1 MTRQQRRKPSP
12 AAEPHRFS
20 PHPAQALVLEDDGL
34 TRERARGLIQGLGL
48 DVHATDSVAT
58 AEAWVRLRPAPYALA
73 VIDWDMS
80 RSPDA
85 EGSRPQDGARLTAA
99 PVLRALGDT
108 APWVPALV
116 WAGRLGVVATQ
127 AAISQAHPRALLQ
140 DKSLGEAALVGRV
153 RSLLGAGLGDLEL
166 DSGLVR
172 HVPSGLELI
181 NRLAVTMLLAYPH
194 WVGLPPYD
202 RAQQGLLFRFRRW
215 LREVDSTVEVVAV
228 RPRSSRYA
236 LRLREEA

>member
-1 MTRQQRRKPSP
+1 MTQQRRERSLGSGSP
-12 AAEPHRFS
+12 RFA
-20 PHPAQALVLEDDGL
+20 PHPAQALVLEDDGM
-34 TRERARGLIQGLGL
+34 TRDRARDLIHSLGL

-58 AEAWVRLRPAPYALA
+58 AEAWVRLRPAPYSLA

-85 EGSRPQDGARLTAA
+85 DGAPSPNTAHLTAA
-99 PVLRALGDT
+99 AVLNALSDS
-108 APWVPALV
+108 APWAPAVV

-153 RSLLGAGLGDLEL
+153 RSLLSARVGDIDL
-166 DSGLVR
+166 DRGMVR
-172 HVPSGLELI
+172 HIPSGGELI
-181 NRLAVTMLLAYPH
+181 NRIAVTMLLAFPH
-194 WVGLPPYD
+194 WVYVPSYE

-215 LREVDSTVEVVAV
+215 LREVDSTVEVASV
-228 RPRSSRYA
+228 RARSSRYT
-236 LRLREEA
+236 LRVRGEG